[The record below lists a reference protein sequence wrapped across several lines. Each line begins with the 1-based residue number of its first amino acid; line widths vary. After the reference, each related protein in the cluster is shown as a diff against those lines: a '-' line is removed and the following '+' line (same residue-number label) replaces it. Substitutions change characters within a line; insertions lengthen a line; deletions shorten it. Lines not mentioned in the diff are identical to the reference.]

1 MNTRVKVLMGALLF
15 LAAGLGTAAAQSA
28 VEDAATKA
36 RLETTIM
43 LNPHLSAFSIN
54 TRVREGHVWLAGSVD
69 TEVQRDLAQE
79 LAEQTTGVRRVT
91 NNIVVVDDAPRGG
104 DGEDRGWQQRVQD
117 STTSASVRA
126 RLVGHREI
134 RGLSIGVRTRNG
146 VVTLTGI
153 AFSEEQR
160 DRIVQ
165 VASETQ
171 GVERVVSNLTI
182 ADRRQADG
190 VLDRVT
196 GTVSDEVTEKQVQTR
211 IAFNRHVRV
220 RDLEVDVIDGE
231 CILTGLVESE
241 SAKRIAGSI
250 ALNTSGVQSVRN
262 EITVAEPS
270 TDWEILEPGH

>member
-1 MNTRVKVLMGALLF
+1 MRTPAIIGFAVALLA
-15 LAAGLGTAAAQSA
+15 LLGAGEARAQSA
-28 VEDAATKA
+28 IEDAATKA
-36 RLETTIM
+36 RLETTIA
-43 LNPHLSAFSIN
+43 LNPHLNVFNIN
-54 TRVREGHVWLAGSVD
+54 TRVEEGHVWLAGSVD
-69 TEVQRDLAQE
+69 NEVQRDLAQE

-91 NNIVVVDDAPRGG
+91 NEIVVVDELPRGG
-104 DGEDRGWQQRVQD
+104 VDRSWQQRIQD
-117 STTSASVRA
+117 TTTSASVRT
-126 RLVGHREI
+126 RLLGHREI
-134 RGLSIGVRTRNG
+134 RGLSIGVRTQNG

-182 ADRRQADG
+182 AERRQADG
-190 VLDRVT
+190 VLERVT
-196 GTVSDEVTEKQVQTR
+196 GTVTDEAAEKQVQTR

-241 SAKRIAGSI
+241 TMKQIAGNI

-262 EITVAEPS
+262 EITVVQAPFNA
-270 TDWEILEPGH
+270 EILEPGH

>member
-1 MNTRVKVLMGALLF
+1 MRAPVIASLVALAVLMLGM
-15 LAAGLGTAAAQSA
+15 GTASAQSA

-36 RLETTIM
+36 RLETTFL

-54 TRVREGHVWLAGSVD
+54 TRVQEGHVWLAGSVD
-69 TEVQRDLAQE
+69 NEVQRDLAQE

-91 NNIVVVDDAPRGG
+91 NELVVVDEPRRGG
-104 DGEDRGWQQRVQD
+104 GDRSWQQRIQD
-117 STTSASVRA
+117 TTTSASVRT
-126 RLVGHREI
+126 RLLGHREI
-134 RGLSIGVRTRNG
+134 RGLSIGVRTQNG

-160 DRIVQ
+160 NRIVQ

-171 GVERVVSNLTI
+171 GVERVVSNLTL
-182 ADRRQADG
+182 AERRQADG
-190 VLDRVT
+190 VLERVT

-211 IAFNRHVRV
+211 IVFNRHVRV

-241 SAKRIAGSI
+241 AMRQIAGNI

-262 EITVAEPS
+262 EITVADPPL
-270 TDWEILEPGH
+270 DAEILEPGH

>member
-1 MNTRVKVLMGALLF
+1 MRAPAAALAF
-15 LAAGLGTAAAQSA
+15 VIAALALCAGTASAQSA
-28 VEDAATKA
+28 IEDAATKA
-36 RLETTIM
+36 RLETTFA
-43 LNPHLSAFSIN
+43 LNPHLNPFNIN
-54 TRVREGHVWLAGSVD
+54 TRVQEGHVWLAGSVD
-69 TEVQRDLAQE
+69 TDVQRDLAQE

-91 NNIVVVDDAPRGG
+91 NEIVVVDEPRRPGP
-104 DGEDRGWQQRVQD
+104 DRSWQQRIQD
-117 STTSASVRA
+117 STTSASVRT
-126 RLVGHREI
+126 RLLGHREI
-134 RGLSIGVRTRNG
+134 RGLSIGVRTQNG

-182 ADRRQADG
+182 AERRQADG
-190 VLDRVT
+190 VLERVT

-241 SAKRIAGSI
+241 AMKQIAGNI
-250 ALNTSGVQSVRN
+250 ALNTSGVRSVRN
-262 EITVAEPS
+262 EITVADPPL
-270 TDWEILEPGH
+270 DAEILEPGH

>member
-1 MNTRVKVLMGALLF
+1 MRAPAAALAF
-15 LAAGLGTAAAQSA
+15 VIAALALGGGTASAQSA
-28 VEDAATKA
+28 IEDAATKA
-36 RLETTIM
+36 RLETTFA
-43 LNPHLSAFSIN
+43 LNPHLNPFNIN
-54 TRVREGHVWLAGSVD
+54 TRVQEGHVWLAGSVD
-69 TEVQRDLAQE
+69 TDVQRDLAQE

-91 NNIVVVDDAPRGG
+91 NEIVVVDEPRRPGP
-104 DGEDRGWQQRVQD
+104 DRSWQQRIQD
-117 STTSASVRA
+117 STTSASVRT
-126 RLVGHREI
+126 RLLGHREI
-134 RGLSIGVRTRNG
+134 RGLSIGVRTQNG

-182 ADRRQADG
+182 AERRQADG
-190 VLDRVT
+190 VLERVT

-241 SAKRIAGSI
+241 AMKQIAGNI
-250 ALNTSGVQSVRN
+250 ALNTSGVRSVRN
-262 EITVAEPS
+262 EITVADPPL
-270 TDWEILEPGH
+270 DAEILEPGH

>member
-1 MNTRVKVLMGALLF
+1 MRAPAKAW
-15 LAAGLGTAAAQSA
+15 LAAVVMAVCCAGAASAQSA

-36 RLETTIM
+36 RLETTFA
-43 LNPHLSAFSIN
+43 LNPHLNPFNIN
-54 TRVREGHVWLAGSVD
+54 TRVREGHVWLAGSVE

-91 NNIVVVDDAPRGG
+91 NEIVVVDSVSRPGG
-104 DGEDRGWQQRVQD
+104 DRSWQQRIQD

-126 RLVGHREI
+126 RLLGHREI
-134 RGLSIGVRTRNG
+134 RGLSIGVRTHNG

-165 VASETQ
+165 VTSETQ

-182 ADRRQADG
+182 ADRREADG
-190 VLDRVT
+190 VLERVT
-196 GTVSDEVTEKQVQTR
+196 GTLSDEVTEKQVQTR

-241 SAKRIAGSI
+241 SAKQIAGNI

-262 EITVAEPS
+262 EITVVAPS
-270 TDWEILEPGH
+270 PDWEILEPGH